1 MVGGVAG
8 VRDYGAVGAVCVDQ
22 RECHPA
28 APGGCHLARAAGLD
42 GAPTAAA
49 SAAAL
54 RAAVETAHRE
64 RAALLE
70 RLASKMEELHK
81 ASEAADTS
89 NKLLERAR
97 ARLGAAAAEAME
109 GIVGGG
115 GMDELVVLEGVVTC
129 AIRYR
134 DSCREGVGEVEREI
148 GRVEERCERL
158 EAEVAALQEGGTP
171 ASRS

>member
-1 MVGGVAG
+1 M
-8 VRDYGAVGAVCVDQ
+8 
-22 RECHPA
+22 
-28 APGGCHLARAAGLD
+28 
-42 GAPTAAA
+42 
-49 SAAAL
+49 
-54 RAAVETAHRE
+54 
-64 RAALLE
+64 LE